1 MAEAVTP
8 TSLACAAGISI
19 PYASQILGDKR
30 TPSRSLAI
38 HIYRK
43 TGWKTSN
50 IASLTEQQ
58 IDMLE
63 QIEAA
68 A

>member
-8 TSLACAAGISI
+8 TSLASAAGISI

-30 TPSRSLAI
+30 TPSRALAI
-38 HIYRK
+38 HIYRR